1 MAMTAGNSAASGVNA
16 AKTAPGDTPKTP
28 CEELDDKNKSQ
39 RATLASDPDSQSI
52 RSNFGPGGVTTIAH
66 SSLDGG
72 PAMGAA
78 SRLLPSR
85 YSHLA
90 QGLWAGKNK
99 QQRAAMKKSG
109 TSNVCPGN
117 QFKYQKA
124 ARPHQSHCESKILE
138 TMFSASPA
146 PSGTLLLNINWQSS
160 ADPNSKLPC
169 PACKK
174 LLCHA
179 QKHCNLQI
187 ELCAKD
193 PKRKPA
199 PLKC

>member
-1 MAMTAGNSAASGVNA
+1 MEMTAGNSAASGVNA
-16 AKTAPGDTPKTP
+16 AKTAPGDTPKP
-28 CEELDDKNKSQ
+28 CEELDGKNTAQRTALAKDPESKSIQ
-39 RATLASDPDSQSI
+39 K
-52 RSNFGPGGVTTIAH
+52 NFGPGGVTTVVH
-66 SSLDGG
+66 GSLDGG
-72 PAMGAA
+72 PAIGAA

-160 ADPNSKLPC
+160 ADPNAKIPC

-179 QKHCNLQI
+179 QTHCNLKI
-187 ELCAKD
+187 ELC
-193 PKRKPA
+193 PKNPKKPPTA
-199 PLKC
+199 LKC